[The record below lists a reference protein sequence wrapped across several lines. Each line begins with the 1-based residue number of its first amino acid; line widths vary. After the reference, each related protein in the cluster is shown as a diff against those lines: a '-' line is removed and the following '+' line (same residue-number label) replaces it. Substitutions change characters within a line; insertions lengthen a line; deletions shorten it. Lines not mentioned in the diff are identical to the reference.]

1 MGCEFCELANAVRL
15 YEDDSIVIAIRDHV
29 FTPGQITVLP
39 KEHITILDA
48 VPKDIMEKIAIAVN
62 KVSIAAF
69 EGMGSQGTN
78 VLIQNGLAG
87 GQKRPHFS
95 VDVIPRQ
102 ENDNVQLDWTPTPLA
117 EDELARIAER
127 IKEGLN
133 PTEEVSEVK
142 EEEGKENYLLK
153 QLERVP

>member
-1 MGCEFCELANAVRL
+1 MACEFCDLSNAVRL
-15 YEDDSIVIAIRDHV
+15 YEDDSIVVAIRDHV

-69 EGMGSQGTN
+69 EGLGSQGTN

-95 VDVIPRQ
+95 VDIIPRQ
-102 ENDNVQLDWTPTPLA
+102 ENDGIKLDWTPQVMA
-117 EDELARIAER
+117 EDELARIADK
-127 IKEGLN
+127 IKEGFN
-133 PTEEVSEVK
+133 PQEKVEAIKEVEDR
-142 EEEGKENYLLK
+142 ENYLLK
-153 QLERVP
+153 QLNRIP

>member
-1 MGCEFCELANAVRL
+1 MTCEFCELANAVRL
-15 YEDDSIVIAIRDHV
+15 YEDDSIVVAIRDHV

-48 VPKDIMEKIAIAVN
+48 VPKDVMEKIALAVN

-95 VDVIPRQ
+95 VDIIPDCIVLGFCANIDVVI
-102 ENDNVQLDWTPTPLA
+102 NK
-117 EDELARIAER
+117 IA
-127 IKEGLN
+127 IIVAIFFITCLF
-133 PTEEVSEVK
+133 
-142 EEEGKENYLLK
+142 YFY
-153 QLERVP
+153 